1 MAEGAARLSLA
12 VALLVLGL
20 KALAYLLTGS
30 VALLSDALESLVNV
44 AAALA
49 ALLALRVARK
59 PPDQNHP
66 FGHTKAEYV
75 SAVLEGVLVVLAA
88 LWIAKEA
95 LPRLLH
101 PVPLE
106 GLGLGLGV
114 SLLASLLNGL
124 LAYHLL
130 KEGRRH
136 RSPALTADGYHVLSD
151 VLTSLGVVLGVGLA
165 GLTGL
170 WVLDPLLALAVAGQI
185 LFLGYRIVRESV
197 GGLMDEGLPPEE
209 VERIHTF
216 LQERIR
222 GRAPRGPR
230 PQDPKGRPQEL
241 PGVPPR
247 GAGGHPRGGG
257 PPPLRR
263 AGKGPGPGL
272 SRPSGHHP
280 RGARG
285 RAEADKPLT
294 LFSCPAKKRKLWGKG
309 GPHAQEARLAQGN
322 L

>member
-216 LQERIR
+216 LQE
-222 GRAPRGPR
+222 
-230 PQDPKGRPQEL
+230 L

>member
-114 SLLASLLNGL
+114 SLLA
-124 LAYHLL
+124 YHLL

-222 GRAPRGPR
+222 GRALEVH
-230 PQDPKGRPQEL
+230 DLKT
-241 PGVPPR
+241 
-247 GAGGHPRGGG
+247 
-257 PPPLRR
+257 RR
-263 AGKGPGPGL
+263 AGPRSFLEFHLVVRGDTPVEEAHRLCDELERALAQAFPGL
-272 SRPSGHHP
+272 QATIHVEPEGER
-280 RGARG
+280 
-285 RAEADKPLT
+285 
-294 LFSCPAKKRKLWGKG
+294 KRTN
-309 GPHAQEARLAQGN
+309 P
-322 L
+322 